1 MISTGLDLQTII
13 WGVMALLIA
22 GSAVVWARR
31 RAVEKNAGGPGVML
45 SFVVWAGIMALLV
58 IIVQGADFWMRL
70 ASFFR

>member
-1 MISTGLDLQTII
+1 MIGNGLDLQTII
-13 WGVMALLIA
+13 WAVMALLIA

-31 RAVEKNAGGPGVML
+31 RAVEKNASGPGVML
-45 SFVVWAGIMALLV
+45 SFVVWAGIIALLV